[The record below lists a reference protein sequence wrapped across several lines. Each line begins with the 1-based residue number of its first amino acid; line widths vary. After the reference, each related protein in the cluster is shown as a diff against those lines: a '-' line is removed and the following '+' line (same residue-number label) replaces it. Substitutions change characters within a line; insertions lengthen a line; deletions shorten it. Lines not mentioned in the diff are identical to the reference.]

1 MNAMK
6 GAIALTVAAF
16 GANALAAE
24 DYTMTCDE
32 VITKLNLEAT
42 AAAKDRFADLSGSC
56 LGVVERDGDLY
67 MHTKVVVRRASSRR
81 VTLDVP
87 ATDRTFDIA
96 PEPGARVTIA
106 GRKER
111 VRDLPRGQELN
122 IYIAVDEF
130 TQPIIDEIAFE
141 TETEEFVLAPA
152 VVAAALPTTG

>member
-1 MNAMK
+1 NGMK
-6 GAIALTVAAF
+6 GGIALAVAVF

-24 DYTMTCDE
+24 DYAMTCDE

-56 LGVVERDGDLY
+56 LGVVERDGNLY

-81 VTLDVP
+81 VTLYVP
-87 ATDRTFDIA
+87 ATDRTFDIT
-96 PEPGARVTIA
+96 PQPGARVTIS

-111 VRDLPRGQELN
+111 VSNLARGQELS
-122 IYIAVDEF
+122 IYVSVDEF

-141 TETEEFVLAPA
+141 TETEEFILAPA